1 MGSMSYDEYIAYL
14 KQTVEDNYLISV
26 VESKALESVTA
37 SDEAIK
43 TWYDTKLEEQKTK
56 YDDDP
61 SAYKD
66 DMEYYNMYGGEPV
79 LYTPK
84 GYHRILQIYT
94 TAKSSLGSEY
104 TALKGE
110 IAALL
115 SEYGE
120 LAVADELSGEENN
133 SERLKEIVKEY
144 RDKKK
149 EADDMFEEHYKD
161 AREKIEEAYEKLEAG
176 TPFSEVMMEYTEDVN
191 IKNELKLRDMI
202 QKLPKFCMDF
212 FIGIDADK
220 SSRTK
225 IAYAYD
231 LQTFFE
237 YMKSANPSLKKY
249 DIRDYPI
256 SLLDQISPSDIEE
269 YLFYLKYYE
278 KDGVVHTNDERGIKR
293 KLASLRTFYNFYFR
307 KEFIDTNPASKVTL
321 PKIHEKNIIRLD
333 TDEVAQ
339 LLDEVE
345 SGDSLSKNQQR
356 FHEKTKVRD
365 LALMTLL
372 LGTGIRVSECVG
384 LDMDDVDF
392 KNNGIKV
399 HRKGGAD
406 VIVYFGDE
414 VRDALL
420 SYWEE
425 RSIITPAEGHANA
438 LFLSLQRK
446 RISVRSVENLVKK
459 YSRLVT
465 TVKNITPHKLRST
478 YGTTLYQETGDIYLV
493 ADVLGHKDVNTT
505 RKHYAAQEDSRR
517 RAAARVV
524 HLRED

>member
-1 MGSMSYDEYIAYL
+1 MKRAVCIVLCAVFLLGAAAAVFVAAGCNLNNADTVVAQVGDKTIKLGEFESMFNMYLTTWQNYGYDMTSNEEDLIAFQDNGLALMVGELVVLYQGEKQGMLELNDEQKAELQEKIDYDLNELIEYYTELAQEEGAEDIDARVRELVEEEAEHYVGSMSYDEYIAYL

-191 IKNELKLRDMI
+191 IKNFE
-202 QKLPKFCMDF
+202 
-212 FIGIDADK
+212 A
-220 SSRTK
+220 
-225 IAYAYD
+225 
-231 LQTFFE
+231 LQNKGMLISDGDEESYVDWSKEVKTAF
-237 YMKSANPSLKKY
+237 AGLKKGEY
-249 DIRDYPI
+249 SEMFMDEDGYHIIYY
-256 SLLDQISPSDIEE
+256 LDDETSGEAPLEEYREAIAELVATDAHTAEWQALIEE
-269 YLFYLKYYE
+269 WM
-278 KDGVVHTNDERGIKR
+278 KDESVTIYTDRIRHVGR
-293 KLASLRTFYNFYFR
+293 KAET
-307 KEFIDTNPASKVTL
+307 
-321 PKIHEKNIIRLD
+321 
-333 TDEVAQ
+333 
-339 LLDEVE
+339 
-345 SGDSLSKNQQR
+345 
-356 FHEKTKVRD
+356 
-365 LALMTLL
+365 
-372 LGTGIRVSECVG
+372 TGS
-384 LDMDDVDF
+384 
-392 KNNGIKV
+392 
-399 HRKGGAD
+399 AD
-406 VIVYFGDE
+406 
-414 VRDALL
+414 
-420 SYWEE
+420 
-425 RSIITPAEGHANA
+425 
-438 LFLSLQRK
+438 
-446 RISVRSVENLVKK
+446 
-459 YSRLVT
+459 
-465 TVKNITPHKLRST
+465 
-478 YGTTLYQETGDIYLV
+478 
-493 ADVLGHKDVNTT
+493 
-505 RKHYAAQEDSRR
+505 
-517 RAAARVV
+517 
-524 HLRED
+524 

>member
-1 MGSMSYDEYIAYL
+1 MKDKAY
-14 KQTVEDNYLISV
+14 Y
-26 VESKALESVTA
+26 
-37 SDEAIK
+37 
-43 TWYDTKLEEQKTK
+43 
-56 YDDDP
+56 
-61 SAYKD
+61 
-66 DMEYYNMYGGEPV
+66 
-79 LYTPK
+79 
-84 GYHRILQIYT
+84 
-94 TAKSSLGSEY
+94 
-104 TALKGE
+104 
-110 IAALL
+110 
-115 SEYGE
+115 
-120 LAVADELSGEENN
+120 
-133 SERLKEIVKEY
+133 
-144 RDKKK
+144 
-149 EADDMFEEHYKD
+149 
-161 AREKIEEAYEKLEAG
+161 
-176 TPFSEVMMEYTEDVN
+176 EDVN

-505 RKHYAAQEDSRR
+505 RKHYAAQEDGRR
-517 RAAARVV
+517 RAAASVV

>member
-1 MGSMSYDEYIAYL
+1 MKDKAY
-14 KQTVEDNYLISV
+14 Y
-26 VESKALESVTA
+26 
-37 SDEAIK
+37 
-43 TWYDTKLEEQKTK
+43 
-56 YDDDP
+56 
-61 SAYKD
+61 
-66 DMEYYNMYGGEPV
+66 
-79 LYTPK
+79 
-84 GYHRILQIYT
+84 
-94 TAKSSLGSEY
+94 
-104 TALKGE
+104 
-110 IAALL
+110 
-115 SEYGE
+115 
-120 LAVADELSGEENN
+120 
-133 SERLKEIVKEY
+133 
-144 RDKKK
+144 
-149 EADDMFEEHYKD
+149 
-161 AREKIEEAYEKLEAG
+161 
-176 TPFSEVMMEYTEDVN
+176 EDVN

-478 YGTTLYQETGDIYLV
+478 YGTTLYQETGDIYLEYV
-493 ADVLGHKDVNTT
+493 T
-505 RKHYAAQEDSRR
+505 HYHEFDEDGRYRAQGCKY
-517 RAAARVV
+517 
-524 HLRED
+524 HT